1 MKKRTK
7 LFLVL
12 DIALVLALALGIY
25 IAQERADER
34 ERRSISQEDLDRRFS
49 ETISYQGNEYPLKRG
64 LTTVLLIGT
73 DNYVDDEKQFDFES
87 FYNRNLADFLVLLA
101 FDHNSRTVT
110 PFQINRD
117 TMCDVPWL
125 SVNGLVGGTERLQI
139 TFAHTFGSGKEDSCV
154 NTCNAVKNLLY
165 GLPIDNYLAFS
176 MDTVPVVNDLVGGVT
191 VKLEDDIPQL
201 GPEYVRGAN
210 VTLKGNAALRFVRYR
225 DTSLLDDNLR
235 RMSHHRQYLE
245 AFTAAAR
252 EAAANDPDLISK
264 GYRAVEK
271 FLCTDLSVEQF
282 TDLINEL
289 TNYELRPT
297 VCADGKYVPADPFPE
312 FLVDDAS
319 QWAGIRSTFCK

>member
-25 IAQERADER
+25 IVQERADER

-201 GPEYVRGAN
+201 GPEYVRGAS

-252 EAAANDPDLISK
+252 EAAANDQDLISK

-297 VCADGKYVPADPFPE
+297 VCADGEYVPADPFPE

>member
-25 IAQERADER
+25 IVQKRADER
-34 ERRSISQEDLDRRFS
+34 ERRSISQEDLDRRFAQ
-49 ETISYQGNEYPLKRG
+49 TISYNGDEYPLKRG

-101 FDHNSRTVT
+101 IDHSSRTVT

-154 NTCNAVKNLLY
+154 NTCNAVTNLLY
-165 GLPIDNYLAFS
+165 GLPIHNYLAFS

-191 VKLEDDIPQL
+191 VKLEEDIPEL
-201 GPEYVRGAN
+201 GPEYVRGAS

-245 AFTAAAR
+245 AFTTAAR

-264 GYRAVEK
+264 GYRTVEK

-282 TDLINEL
+282 TDLFNEL
-289 TNYELRPT
+289 TNYDIRPAA
-297 VCADGKYVPADPFPE
+297 CADGEYVPADPFPE

-319 QWAGIRSTFCK
+319 LWAGVRSTFCK